1 MSKKQTLVNNGLP
14 EGLHFKDLQEG
25 DVVLVKWRDAA
36 PSHHVISTSYDDH
49 RQRTYKGHV
58 SFEVVGPSPTVSGDQ
73 ILRKVGSI
81 RSMLESMDKNLSD
94 EDRAVRA
101 E

>member
-14 EGLHFKDLQEG
+14 EGLHFKDLKEG

-36 PSHHVISTSYDDH
+36 PSHHIVTEAHDGH
-49 RQRTYKGHV
+49 RPKTYKGHV
-58 SFEVVGPSPTVSGDQ
+58 SFRMLGLSQTVEGDQIIRKVDTVSGICEALD
-73 ILRKVGSI
+73 VG
-81 RSMLESMDKNLSD
+81 LSD
-94 EDRAVRA
+94 DALLIRA